1 MSFIKTT
8 IALATIA
15 SACAASHAGE
25 VYGGIGFPGYTLGY
39 SQPYGNTVTLRGEFA
54 GGLSANKNGLREG
67 VNYNGSFKSNRIG
80 AYADWHPGGS
90 GFHLTGGL
98 AANDIKFDLKS
109 NGGSGTIGGQAVNLT
124 GEYFN
129 VQLKYPT
136 VTPYLGLGYGH
147 KPVTD
152 KGLGFFINAGVTIGT
167 FKVNYDTSVV
177 ASGKATQAQVDTEV
191 QKVRDGVNKLSVL
204 PAASIGLTYRF

>member
-1 MSFIKTT
+1 MNYIKTT

-25 VYGGIGFPGYTLGY
+25 VYGGIGFPGFTLGY
-39 SQPYGNTVTLRGEFA
+39 SHPYSSVVTLRGEFA
-54 GGLSANKNGLREG
+54 GGLSAAKDGKREG
-67 VNYNGSFKSNRIG
+67 LTYNGSFKSNRVG

-98 AANDIKFDLKS
+98 AASDIKFDLKS
-109 NGGSGTIGGQAVNLT
+109 SGGIGTIGGQSVNLT
-124 GEYFN
+124 GEFFN
-129 VQLKYPT
+129 VSLKYPT

-147 KPVTD
+147 KPETD
-152 KGLGFFINAGVTIGT
+152 KGLGFFVNLGATIGK
-167 FKVNYDTSVV
+167 FKVSTDTSIV
-177 ASGKATQAQVDTEV
+177 GKQGVTQAQVDAEV
-191 QKVRDGVNKLSVL
+191 QKVRDSVNKLSVL

>member
-1 MSFIKTT
+1 MNFIKTT

-25 VYGGIGFPGYTLGY
+25 VYGGIGFPGLTLGY
-39 SQPYGNTVTLRGEFA
+39 SHPYGDVVTLRGEFA
-54 GGLSANKNGLREG
+54 GGISMSKNGQREG

-98 AANDIKFDLKS
+98 AASDIKFDLKS
-109 NGGSGTIGGQAVNLT
+109 NGGSGTIGGQAVNLS

-152 KGLGFFINAGVTIGT
+152 KGWGFFINAGVTIGK
-167 FKVNYDTSVV
+167 FNVNYDTSVV
-177 ASGKATQAQVDTEV
+177 ASGKASQAQVDAEV
-191 QKVRDGVNKLSVL
+191 QKVRDSVNKLSVL